1 MLHSQE
7 IRQLQDVQTVPKRM
21 TTPPVGYIDVEEAA
35 RLAGISRSSAY
46 DMSKVGGRWESE
58 GVTIYRP
65 TKRGR
70 WIRRDTLLA
79 WVKKLGG
86 PVPPTEGEKSEAKD

>member
-1 MLHSQE
+1 MLVSHK
-7 IRQLQDVQTVPKRM
+7 IRQMQDVQTVPKRM
-21 TTPPVGYIDVEEAA
+21 TLPPAGYIDVEEAA

-46 DMSKVGGRWESE
+46 DMSKAGGRWESE

-70 WIRRDTLLA
+70 WIHRTSLLA
-79 WVKKLGG
+79 WVQKMGG
-86 PVPPTEGEKSEAKD
+86 PVPPAEGE

>member
-1 MLHSQE
+1 MLVSSQK
-7 IRQLQDVQTVPKRM
+7 IHQMQDVQTVPKRM
-21 TTPPVGYIDVEEAA
+21 TAPPVGYIDVEEAA

-46 DMSKVGGRWESE
+46 ELSKVGGRWESE

-70 WIRRDTLLA
+70 WIRRDSLLA
-79 WVKKLGG
+79 WVQKLGG
-86 PVPPTEGEKSEAKD
+86 PGATEGV